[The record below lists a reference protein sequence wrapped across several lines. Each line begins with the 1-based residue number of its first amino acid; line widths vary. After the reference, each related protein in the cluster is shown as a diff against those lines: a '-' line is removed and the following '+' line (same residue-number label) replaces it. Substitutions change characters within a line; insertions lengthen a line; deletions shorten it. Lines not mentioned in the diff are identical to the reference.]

1 VTGALRVTS
10 ATPIPVAIPTGVG
23 YAPYMPTPNTLTPTV
38 HVRDFRT
45 GETITIRPGSGRTI
59 GWAVGLVLGA
69 QEVAR

>member
-1 VTGALRVTS
+1 
-10 ATPIPVAIPTGVG
+10 
-23 YAPYMPTPNTLTPTV
+23 MPTPNTLTPTV